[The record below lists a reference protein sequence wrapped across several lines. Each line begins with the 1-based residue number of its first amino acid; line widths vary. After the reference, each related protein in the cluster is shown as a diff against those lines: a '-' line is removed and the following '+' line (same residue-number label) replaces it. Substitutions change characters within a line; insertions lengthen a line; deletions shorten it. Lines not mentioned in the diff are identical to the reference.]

1 MPALAIF
8 IQHRTESSSHSN
20 QIRKRNKRNPSWEG
34 RSKTVTVDG
43 LIIYI
48 ENSKDTTKKLL
59 KTIMNSVKL
68 QA

>member
-8 IQHRTESSSHSN
+8 IQHSTESSSHSN
-20 QIRKRNKRNPSWEG
+20 EIRKRNKSNPSWEE

-48 ENSKDTTKKLL
+48 ENS
-59 KTIMNSVKL
+59 
-68 QA
+68 